1 MAQNLL
7 IEIELQDNQVRARI
21 DGLQNS
27 FDTLENTIKTAR
39 QALSEMN
46 ATSEGTVKGYS
57 EQIRALEELRDK
69 TAKTNE
75 QYRAQTE
82 EIQKLKDAQN
92 AISGPMKGSVG
103 DLMQQRNA
111 LIAQQKATARTA
123 AEFDK
128 YQKRIVEVQSKIDLL
143 SGSTRK
149 NVKVNEDLISNSG
162 LAGATLTE
170 VGRTI
175 SDLPYGIRGVTNNL
189 SQLSTL
195 FVTLISKTDSA
206 TNAFALLGKQLR
218 GPLGIILAFQAVIAA
233 IDFFFG
239 STKKAE
245 DATDDLT
252 DSLRE
257 NLEVLNLLERAINNN
272 NLSLKERND
281 LLEATV
287 NQHSKLKPILK
298 DELLNDKEKKE
309 RILEFL
315 KLEGKRLKAEDEIS
329 KKKKELIKLLDE
341 EAKAEEDLNKSSQK
355 QTKSYQTNIMVT
367 GAYGIEIDDKNKKQ
381 KKSIE
386 VQEDLNEMET
396 NYADILIEISKIQ
409 NRQNDIT
416 RKKNDLKIEDIELT
430 DDLNE
435 VSRKFFKSMEEY
447 IEVQRLLSDEP
458 LLIPEMEE
466 GLFEAEEFINQIV
479 DFNRFRTG
487 FTELTESQIIDIQ
500 EKSALKQFGILTK
513 GLEDLIDIET
523 EKQKI
528 LDFFAQKR
536 KELRD
541 SELQQALSEVQELIS
556 GMSDTMAMLS
566 DAELSRE
573 ERKTT
578 MLNNELKERLR
589 NENLSAKEREKIN
602 KQIEANELALQKR
615 RDEIAERNFRL
626 QKAFAIAQAAI
637 NTALAVSDVLAREK
651 GGFIKKSI
659 AAIAIGILGAAQIA
673 AIAST
678 KFVPTATSVPS
689 GVGGISGGGAGAP
702 PQQEPVF
709 NIVGTGTQ
717 MQLAETVAQR
727 TGEPV
732 KAYVVSND
740 VSTAQELDR
749 NIIKGSAL
757 G

>member
-7 IEIELQDNQVRARI
+7 IEIQIQDNQVRAKI

-39 QALSEMN
+39 EELSKMN
-46 ATSEGTVKGYS
+46 ATSQGTVKGYS

-111 LIAQQKATARTA
+111 LMAQQKATSRTA

-128 YQKRIVEVQSKIDLL
+128 YQKKIIQVQSRIDLL

-149 NVKVNEDLISNSG
+149 NVKVNEDLISNAG

-195 FVTLISKTDSA
+195 FVTLISKTDGA
-206 TNAFALLGKQLR
+206 TNAFALLGKQLK

-245 DATDDLT
+245 EATNDLSDAIDNQVKKFDDLART
-252 DSLRE
+252 YDQIELIRNRRGLVERKRIKETEEELRNTVKVLSTEFSEFNKMFE
-257 NLEVLNLLERAINNN
+257 NLTDLSDESVNELIEDFRTLLQNQEKINKTEKALIENRKKDQFNNEVIR
-272 NLSLKERND
+272 ERNKLQKD
-281 LLEATV
+281 LK
-287 NQHSKLKPILK
+287 NI
-298 DELLNDKEKKE
+298 
-309 RILEFL
+309 ILEN
-315 KLEGKRLKAEDEIS
+315 
-329 KKKKELIKLLDE
+329 LD
-341 EAKAEEDLNKSSQK
+341 
-355 QTKSYQTNIMVT
+355 I
-367 GAYGIEIDDKNKKQ
+367 
-381 KKSIE
+381 
-386 VQEDLNEMET
+386 
-396 NYADILIEISKIQ
+396 
-409 NRQNDIT
+409 
-416 RKKNDLKIEDIELT
+416 RKKYAVDTFDVLEKEIELT
-430 DDLNE
+430 DDLTEANK
-435 VSRKFFKSMEEY
+435 RFFKSMEEY
-447 IEVQRLLSDEP
+447 IELQKLLGDEP
-458 LLIPEMEE
+458 LLIPELREDA
-466 GLFEAEEFINQIV
+466 FDADQFINQIV
-479 DFNRFRTG
+479 DLNRFRTQ
-487 FTELTESQIIDIQ
+487 FTSLSESQIIDIQ
-500 EKSALKQFGILTK
+500 EQSALKQFSILTK
-513 GLEDLIDIET
+513 GLEDVIDVEA
-523 EKQKI
+523 EKLKI
-528 LDFFAQKR
+528 KEFFAQKR
-536 KELRD
+536 KELAD
-541 SELQQALSEVQELIS
+541 SELQQALREVQELIS
-556 GMSDTMAMLS
+556 GMSDAMAMLS

-573 ERKTT
+573 ERKTA

-589 NENLSAKEREKIN
+589 NENLSAKERERIN

-651 GGFIKKSI
+651 GGFIKKSV

-689 GVGGISGGGAGAP
+689 GAGGISGGGAGAP
-702 PQQEPVF
+702 AQQEPIF

-740 VSTAQELDR
+740 VTTAQELDR
-749 NIIKGSAL
+749 NIITGSAI

>member
-7 IEIELQDNQVRARI
+7 IEIQIQDNQVRAKI

-27 FDTLENTIKTAR
+27 FDTLENTIKTAKN
-39 QALSEMN
+39 ALAEMN
-46 ATSEGTVKGYS
+46 ATSQGTVKGYS
-57 EQIRALEELRDK
+57 EQITALEELRDK

-82 EIQKLKDAQN
+82 EINKLKDAQN

-103 DLMQQRNA
+103 DLMNQRNS
-111 LIAQQKATARTA
+111 LIAQQKATSRTTE
-123 AEFDK
+123 EFNK
-128 YQKRIVEVQSKIDLL
+128 YQKRIIEVQSRIDKL
-143 SGSTRK
+143 SGATIK
-149 NVKVNEDLISNSG
+149 NVKVNEDLISNAG

-170 VGRTI
+170 VGRTL
-175 SDLPYGIRGVTNNL
+175 SDLPYGIRGVANNL

-195 FVTLISKTDSA
+195 MVTLISKTDGA
-206 TNAFALLGKQLR
+206 KNAFALLGNQLK
-218 GPLGIILAFQAVIAA
+218 GPLGLILVFQAALAA
-233 IDFFFG
+233 IDYFAG
-239 STKKAE
+239 GTKKAE
-245 DATDDLT
+245 ENTDNLT

-272 NLSLKERND
+272 NLSLRERND

-287 NQHSKLKPILK
+287 NQYSKLKPLLE
-298 DELLNDKEKKE
+298 DELLSDEEKKE

-315 KLEGKRLKAEDEIS
+315 ELEGKRLKAEDEIS

-341 EAKAEEDLNKSSQK
+341 ETKAEEELNEANKNQISNI
-355 QTKSYQTNIMVT
+355 QTNIMVS
-367 GAYGIEIDDKNKKQ
+367 GAYAIEIDDKNKKQ

-386 VQEDLNEMET
+386 AQDELNKLEN
-396 NYADILIEISKIQ
+396 NYADILLDLSKIQ

-416 RKKNDLKIEDIELT
+416 KKRNELKAEDIKLT
-430 DDLNE
+430 DDLNQ
-435 VSRKFFKSMEEY
+435 VSKEFFESMKEY
-447 IEVQRLLSDEP
+447 IEVQRLLGDEP
-458 LLIPEMEE
+458 LLIPELRE
-466 GLFEAEEFINQIV
+466 GAFDADQFIDQIV
-479 DFNRFRTG
+479 DFNRFRTQ
-487 FTELTESQIIDIQ
+487 FTSLTESQIINIQ
-500 EKSALKQFGILTK
+500 EQSALKQFGILTK
-513 GLEDLIDIET
+513 GLEDVIDIEA
-523 EKQKI
+523 EKLKI
-528 LDFFAQKR
+528 IEFFAQKR
-536 KELRD
+536 KELAD
-541 SELQQALSEVQELIS
+541 SELQQALMEVQELIN
-556 GMSDTMAMLS
+556 GISDTMAMLS

-573 ERKTT
+573 ERKTA

-589 NENLSAKEREKIN
+589 NENLSAKERERIN

-615 RDEIAERNFRL
+615 RDEIAERNFKL

-637 NTALAVSDVLAREK
+637 NTALAISDVLAREK
-651 GGFIKKSI
+651 GGFIKKSV
-659 AAIAIGILGAAQIA
+659 AAIAIGVLGAAQIA

-689 GVGGISGGGAGAP
+689 GAGGISGGAGAAP
-702 PQQEPVF
+702 AQQEPVF

-732 KAYVVSND
+732 KAFVVSND
-740 VSTAQELDR
+740 ITTAQELDR
-749 NIIKGSAL
+749 NIITGSAI

>member
-7 IEIELQDNQVRARI
+7 IEIQIQDNQVRAKI

-27 FDTLENTIKTAR
+27 FDTLENTIKKAR
-39 QALSEMN
+39 KALRNLS
-46 ATSEGTVKGYS
+46 SEGTVKGYN
-57 EQIRALEELRDK
+57 EQIKSLEELRDK

-103 DLMQQRNA
+103 DLIQQRNA
-111 LIAQQKATARTA
+111 LKAQQKATSRTA
-123 AEFDK
+123 EEFDN
-128 YQKRIVEVQSKIDLL
+128 YQKKIIAVQGRIDKL

-149 NVKVNEDLISNSG
+149 NVKVNEDLISNAG

-195 FVTLISKTDSA
+195 FVTLISKTDGA
-206 TNAFALLGKQLR
+206 TNAFALLGNQLK

-245 DATDDLT
+245 DATNDLSDAIDNQITKFRVLTRAYNQSELVINKRGLAERKRIKETGEELRNTVKLLSTEFSEFNKMFENLT
-252 DSLRE
+252 DLSDESVSKLIDDFDKLLSNQEKINKTEKALAENRKKDQFVNEVIRE
-257 NLEVLNLLERAINNN
+257 RNKLTRD
-272 NLSLKERND
+272 LKE
-281 LLEATV
+281 A
-287 NQHSKLKPILK
+287 
-298 DELLNDKEKKE
+298 
-309 RILEFL
+309 ILE
-315 KLEGKRLKAEDEIS
+315 
-329 KKKKELIKLLDE
+329 
-341 EAKAEEDLNKSSQK
+341 
-355 QTKSYQTNIMVT
+355 NI
-367 GAYGIEIDDKNKKQ
+367 
-381 KKSIE
+381 
-386 VQEDLNEMET
+386 
-396 NYADILIEISKIQ
+396 DI
-409 NRQNDIT
+409 
-416 RKKNDLKIEDIELT
+416 RKKYAVDTFDTIQEEIELT
-430 DDLNE
+430 DDLTDANK
-435 VSRKFFKSMEEY
+435 KFFQSLKDTQELRE
-447 IEVQRLLSDEP
+447 LLDDT
-458 LLIPEMEE
+458 LLIPELRED
-466 GLFEAEEFINQIV
+466 AYDADQFINQIV
-479 DFNRFRTG
+479 DLNRFRSQ
-487 FTELTESQIIDIQ
+487 FASLTEEQIINIQ
-500 EKSALKQFGILTK
+500 EQSALKQFDILTQ
-513 GLEDLIDIET
+513 GLESVIDIET
-523 EKQKI
+523 EKEKI
-528 LDFFAQKR
+528 RTFFAGKR
-536 KELRD
+536 KSAAQRELEDGLR
-541 SELQQALSEVQELIS
+541 EVQELIS
-556 GMSDTMAMLS
+556 GMSDAMAMLS

-578 MLNNELKERLR
+578 MLNNELRERLR

-615 RDEIAERNFRL
+615 RDEIAERNFKL

-637 NTALAVSDVLAREK
+637 NTALAVSDVLAREP
-651 GGFIKKSI
+651 GGFIKKSV

-689 GVGGISGGGAGAP
+689 GAGGISGGGAGAP
-702 PQQEPVF
+702 AQQEPVF

-740 VSTAQELDR
+740 VTTAQELDR
-749 NIIKGSAL
+749 NIITGSAI

>member
-7 IEIELQDNQVRARI
+7 IEIQIQDNQVRAKI

-27 FDTLENTIKTAR
+27 FDTLENTIKKAR
-39 QALSEMN
+39 KALKDLS
-46 ATSEGTVKGYS
+46 SEGTVKGYN
-57 EQIRALEELRDK
+57 EQIKSLEELRDK

-103 DLMQQRNA
+103 DLIQQRNA
-111 LIAQQKATARTA
+111 LKAQQKATSRTA
-123 AEFDK
+123 EEFDN
-128 YQKRIVEVQSKIDLL
+128 YQKKIIAVQGRIDKL

-149 NVKVNEDLISNSG
+149 NVKVNEDLISNAG

-195 FVTLISKTDSA
+195 FVTLISKTDGA
-206 TNAFALLGKQLR
+206 TNAFALLGNQLK

-245 DATDDLT
+245 DATNDLSDAIDNQITKFRVLTRAYNQSELVINKRGLAERKRIKETGEELRNTVKLLSTEFSEFNKMFENLT
-252 DSLRE
+252 DLSDESVSKLIDDFDKLLSNQEKINKTEKALAENRKKDQFVNEVIRE
-257 NLEVLNLLERAINNN
+257 RNKLTRD
-272 NLSLKERND
+272 LKE
-281 LLEATV
+281 A
-287 NQHSKLKPILK
+287 
-298 DELLNDKEKKE
+298 
-309 RILEFL
+309 ILE
-315 KLEGKRLKAEDEIS
+315 
-329 KKKKELIKLLDE
+329 
-341 EAKAEEDLNKSSQK
+341 
-355 QTKSYQTNIMVT
+355 NI
-367 GAYGIEIDDKNKKQ
+367 
-381 KKSIE
+381 
-386 VQEDLNEMET
+386 
-396 NYADILIEISKIQ
+396 DI
-409 NRQNDIT
+409 
-416 RKKNDLKIEDIELT
+416 RKKYAVDTFDTIQEEIELT
-430 DDLNE
+430 DDLTDANK
-435 VSRKFFKSMEEY
+435 KFFQSLKDTQELRE
-447 IEVQRLLSDEP
+447 LLDDT
-458 LLIPEMEE
+458 LLIPELRED
-466 GLFEAEEFINQIV
+466 AYDADQFINQIV
-479 DFNRFRTG
+479 DLNRFRSQ
-487 FTELTESQIIDIQ
+487 FASLTEEQIINIQ
-500 EKSALKQFGILTK
+500 EQSALKQFDILTQ
-513 GLEDLIDIET
+513 GLESVIDIET
-523 EKQKI
+523 EKEKI
-528 LDFFAQKR
+528 RTFFAGKR
-536 KELRD
+536 KSAAQRELEDGLR
-541 SELQQALSEVQELIS
+541 EVQELIS
-556 GMSDTMAMLS
+556 GMSDAMAMLS

-578 MLNNELKERLR
+578 MLNNELRERLR

-615 RDEIAERNFRL
+615 RDEIAERNFKL

-637 NTALAVSDVLAREK
+637 NTALAVSDVLAREP
-651 GGFIKKSI
+651 GGFIKKSV

-689 GVGGISGGGAGAP
+689 GAGGISGGGAGAP
-702 PQQEPVF
+702 AQQEPVF

-740 VSTAQELDR
+740 VTTAQELDR
-749 NIIKGSAL
+749 NIITGSAI